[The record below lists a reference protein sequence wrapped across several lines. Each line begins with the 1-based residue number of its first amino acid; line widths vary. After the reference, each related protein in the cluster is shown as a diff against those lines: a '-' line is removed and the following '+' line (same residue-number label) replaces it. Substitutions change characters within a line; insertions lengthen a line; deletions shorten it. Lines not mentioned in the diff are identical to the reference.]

1 MTRLVCGCDAVTAY
15 RVALTQGCGLDRR
28 AGGPIIASGRN
39 CRTGTRVQGSLA
51 WHKAYFVTPHSQPM
65 LRVERVVVQLISCFV
80 YLLALLRLLKTFQFH
95 DRLNVITKTLTVAAS
110 DLFHFCI
117 IFMAVTALYAAI
129 AVTTFGSQLEEYHSF
144 TKAYETFMRVLL
156 GDFSYDALVL
166 VAPIMGPIVFWSFVF
181 VVFFILLNVFLSI
194 VGTPTIAPLLH
205 GSRVLRIWTHGSPVC
220 VCVCVMCSA
229 SYQSM
234 PTSW

>member
-1 MTRLVCGCDAVTAY
+1 MT
-15 RVALTQGCGLDRR
+15 
-28 AGGPIIASGRN
+28 S
-39 CRTGTRVQGSLA
+39 
-51 WHKAYFVTPHSQPM
+51 HSQPV
-65 LRVERVVVQLISCFV
+65 LRVERAVVQLISCFV

-129 AVTTFGSQLEEYHSF
+129 AITTFGSQLEEYHSF

-220 VCVCVMCSA
+220 GCVCVMCSA